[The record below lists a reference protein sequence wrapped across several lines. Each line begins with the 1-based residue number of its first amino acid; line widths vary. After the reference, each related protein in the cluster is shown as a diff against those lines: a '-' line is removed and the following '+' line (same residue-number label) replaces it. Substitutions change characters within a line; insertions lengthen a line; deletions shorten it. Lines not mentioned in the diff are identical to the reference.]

1 MDKLTGKALLKGRLK
16 DGLYQLSTNK
26 EPPTNKDPCI
36 TTNNTVEATNN
47 IADQQEPE
55 LNDINTTAVES
66 DTSEHTDEN
75 NLSNGEIED
84 STEAVEG
91 ESMQEITQ
99 PLPENHTPPQQDITN
114 THWMRTRSKAGGSQ
128 MQIGPQA

>member
-1 MDKLTGKALLKGRLK
+1 VSRHVVFNENHFPFQEGFLDTRNPIKIV
-16 DGLYQLSTNK
+16 TNDT
-26 EPPTNKDPCI
+26 PIRFPSFPAGI

-47 IADQQEPE
+47 TADQQEPE
-55 LNDINTTAVES
+55 LNNINTTAVES

-84 STEAVEG
+84 STEAVGG

-99 PLPENHTPPQQDITN
+99 P
-114 THWMRTRSKAGGSQ
+114 SS
-128 MQIGPQA
+128 